1 MKSVGLEEA
10 IELYLSGSTVE
21 EARGVTTPPIS
32 TVTFYEGLK
41 AKGIKKRGN
50 ISRQKIAD
58 EYDLLICKCC
68 GEEKEAREFSEH
80 KQTKTG
86 YDLSRCKECKLEMT
100 RSAKYWDNKPIEKRI
115 YDRTK
120 GRATR
125 KGIPF
130 DLELSDI
137 ILPSVCPVFG
147 VPFIYGDHMW
157 TYSIDKLK
165 PELGY
170 IKGNIVIISNRAN
183 MLKGSATANEIGLLH
198 KWLLEQE
205 NHGLR

>member
-1 MKSVGLEEA
+1 VSLVGLDDA

-21 EARGVTTPPIS
+21 EARGVTTPPIHTS
-32 TVTFYEGLK
+32 AFYKELK
-41 AKGIKKRGN
+41 VRGIEKRGRV
-50 ISRQKIAD
+50 SRQVVAD
-58 EYDLLICKCC
+58 EYDMFICKCC
-68 GEEKEAREFSEH
+68 GLEKEAREFSEH

-86 YDLSRCKECKLEMT
+86 YDLSRCKECKLGMT
-100 RSAKYWDNKPIEKRI
+100 RSAKYWDNKSIERRI

-130 DLELSDI
+130 NLELSDI
-137 ILPSVCPVFG
+137 VLPSLCPVFG
-147 VPFIYGDHMW
+147 KPFVYGDHMW
-157 TYSIDKLK
+157 TYSIDRLK

-170 IKGNIVIISNRAN
+170 TKGNVIIISNRAN
-183 MLKGSATANEIGLLH
+183 MLKGSATADEIGMLH

-205 NHGLR
+205 